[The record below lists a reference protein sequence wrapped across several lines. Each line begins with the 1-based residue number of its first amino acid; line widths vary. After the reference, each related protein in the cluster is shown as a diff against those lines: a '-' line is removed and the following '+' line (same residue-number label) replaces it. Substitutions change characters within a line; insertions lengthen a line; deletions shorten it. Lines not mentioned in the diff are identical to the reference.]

1 MTKGLPT
8 RIETH
13 CQAMLAFLG
22 LVVFLALCLY
32 QIELPGLHYDEA
44 REAGVPAMQLLMGQ
58 PVETFRGSG
67 IRITGTVFPLM
78 VTDYIGALN
87 IYLLLPFFALLGID
101 VFALRLMPIVFAALT
116 LFLTYL
122 LAQQLFNKRVAVI
135 TYLLLAVNPSFIFWS
150 RQGVFVTSITATIAV
165 ASLLC
170 WLRWYRE
177 RRARYLYMAT
187 YLFGLGLYAK
197 LLFLWVIVA
206 LGATFLVLKISS
218 LRKGLRLWVSSG
230 RLAYKQLIIALVCFL
245 LGILPLIIY
254 NFQTKGTFL
263 TLTGNLTSSYYGTSN
278 LAFAEN
284 LVTRL
289 EQFKVAL
296 NGGHLWYLGGVFTND
311 FYPFFFVGAG
321 LACIP
326 VVLLRAKDEW
336 RRVAFPFLMLA
347 FMVLASCFTV
357 SALWLTH
364 YAILVPFPPMAVAV
378 ALDLLVRYAIPSG
391 AGHEGNPIY
400 RFIPDLVVFLLV
412 AILMTSDLQVDLS
425 YHKALAR
432 SGGYAAHSSAS
443 YELARYLQDQGV
455 PSPLA
460 MDWGI
465 DATVQFLTLG
475 AVNPIEI
482 FGYEWEPNEAFE
494 ERLEIFLPNPDN
506 LYIFHSPGES
516 VFHRRQAFDRLVVEM
531 DKVSR
536 VEEVI
541 LDRSGKS
548 IFVLV
553 RVIRGGSIG

>member
-1 MTKGLPT
+1 
-8 RIETH
+8 
-13 CQAMLAFLG
+13 MLIFLG

-58 PVETFRGSG
+58 PVETFRSSG
-67 IRITGTVFPLM
+67 IRIAGTAFPLV

-87 IYLLLPFFALLGID
+87 IYLLLPFFALMGSN
-101 VFALRLMPIVFAALT
+101 VFALRLMSIVFAALT
-116 LFLTYL
+116 LFLTYF
-122 LAQQLFNKRVAVI
+122 LAQQLYNKRVAAI

-177 RRARYLYMAT
+177 QRTRYLYGGA

-206 LGATFLVLKISS
+206 LGATFFVLKMSS
-218 LRKGLRLWVSSG
+218 LRKGFRPWARSE
-230 RLAYKQLIIALVCFL
+230 RLAYRQLIIALFCFL
-245 LGILPLIIY
+245 LGILPLSIY
-254 NFQTKGTFL
+254 NVQTKGTFL
-263 TLTGNLTSSYYGTSN
+263 TVTGNLTSSYYGTSN

-284 LVTRL
+284 LATRL

-326 VVLLRAKDEW
+326 VALLRAKREW
-336 RRVAFPFLMLA
+336 RRMALPFLMLA
-347 FMVLASCFTV
+347 FTVLASCFTV

-364 YAILVPFPPMAVAV
+364 YAILVPFLPMAVAV
-378 ALDLLVRYAIPSG
+378 ALDLLVRYTIPSG
-391 AGHEGNPIY
+391 AGHRGNPI
-400 RFIPDLVVFLLV
+400 RRLVPDLVVFLIIAVLT
-412 AILMTSDLQVDLS
+412 ASDLQVDFS
-425 YHKALAR
+425 YHQALAR

-455 PSPLA
+455 ASPLA

-465 DATVQFLTLG
+465 DATVHFLSLG
-475 AVNPIEI
+475 VVNPIEI
-482 FGYEWEPNEAFE
+482 FGYEWEPDEAFE
-494 ERLEIFLPNPDN
+494 ERLGSFLPNPDN

-516 VFHRRQAFDRLVVEM
+516 VFHRRQAFDRLVIEM

-536 VEEVI
+536 VEKVI
-541 LDRSGKS
+541 LDRGGKS
-548 IFVLV
+548 IFVLI
-553 RVIRGGSIG
+553 RVSEGGSIG

>member
-1 MTKGLPT
+1 MTEGLPT
-8 RIETH
+8 RIETR
-13 CQAMLAFLG
+13 CQAMLVVLG

-44 REAGVPAMQLLMGQ
+44 REAGVPAMQLVMGQ

-67 IRITGTVFPLM
+67 IRITGRVFPLM

-87 IYLLLPFFALLGID
+87 IYLLLPFLALWGSN
-101 VFALRLMPIVFAALT
+101 VFALRLMPIVFAVPTFL
-116 LFLTYL
+116 LTYL
-122 LAQQLFNKRVAVI
+122 LAHQLFNRRVAVI
-135 TYLLLAVNPSFIFWS
+135 TCLLLVVNPSFIFWS

-177 RRARYLYMAT
+177 RRARYLYWGA

-206 LGATFLVLKISS
+206 LGATFFVLKVSS
-218 LRKGLRLWVSSG
+218 LRKGFRLWAIAG
-230 RLAYKQLIIALVCFL
+230 RLAYRQLAIALLCFL
-245 LGILPLIIY
+245 LGILPLVIY
-254 NFQTKGTFL
+254 NVQTQGTFL
-263 TLTGNLTSSYYGTSN
+263 TLTGNLTSTYYGASN
-278 LAFAEN
+278 LAFVKN
-284 LVTRL
+284 LATRL
-289 EQFKVAL
+289 EQFEVVL

-311 FYPFFFVGAG
+311 LYPFFFVGAG
-321 LACIP
+321 LACIL
-326 VVLLRAKDEW
+326 VVLWKARHEW

-357 SALWLTH
+357 SALWTTH
-364 YAILVPFPPMAVAV
+364 YAILMPFLPMAIAV
-378 ALDLLVRYAIPSG
+378 ALDLLVRYTIPIG
-391 AGHEGNPIY
+391 AGQKGNHIR
-400 RFIPDLVVFLLV
+400 RFIPGLVMFLVIAVLTV
-412 AILMTSDLQVDLS
+412 SDLQVDFS
-425 YHKALAR
+425 YHQALAR
-432 SGGYAAHSSAS
+432 SGGYAAHSDTS

-455 PSPLA
+455 ASPLA

-482 FGYEWEPNEAFE
+482 FGYEWEPDEDFE
-494 ERLEIFLPNPDN
+494 ERLVRFLPNPDN
-506 LYIFHSPGES
+506 IYIFHSPGETI
-516 VFHRRQAFDRLVVEM
+516 FHRRQAFDRLVIEM
-531 DKVSR
+531 GRVSR

-553 RVIRGGSIG
+553 RVSQGGA

>member
-87 IYLLLPFFALLGID
+87 IYLLLPFFALLGSD

-122 LAQQLFNKRVAVI
+122 LTQQLFNKRVAVI

-150 RQGVFVTSITATIAV
+150 RQGVFVTSITAMIAV

-177 RRARYLYMAT
+177 QRTRYLYMAT

-218 LRKGLRLWVSSG
+218 LRKGLRLWVNSG

-254 NFQTKGTFL
+254 NVQTKGTFL
-263 TLTGNLTSSYYGTSN
+263 TLTGNLTSSYYGTYN
-278 LAFAEN
+278 LAFGEN
-284 LVTRL
+284 LATRL

-336 RRVAFPFLMLA
+336 RRVAFPFLMPA
-347 FMVLASCFTV
+347 FIVLASCFTV

-364 YAILVPFPPMAVAV
+364 YAILVPFLPMAIAV
-378 ALDLLVRYAIPSG
+378 ALDLLVRYTIPSG
-391 AGHEGNPIY
+391 AGHESNPIY

-412 AILMTSDLQVDLS
+412 AILIAGDLQVDCS
-425 YHKALAR
+425 YHEALAR
-432 SGGYAAHSSAS
+432 SGGYAAHSGAS
-443 YELARYLQDQGV
+443 YELARYLQDQSV
-455 PSPLA
+455 ASPLA

-494 ERLEIFLPNPDN
+494 ERLGTFLPNPDN

-536 VEEVI
+536 VEKVI

-553 RVIRGGSIG
+553 RVSRGEV